1 MALPSTITPPD
12 RRQRF
17 KSFMRRFNP
26 SASPITAIDDG
37 LIHEQPER
45 SVFRSLA
52 TGADLSP
59 GSQRLVV
66 GGIGSGKTTE
76 LLLAQRELA
85 RHAEII
91 PVFVD
96 VSAETDLSG
105 VNSGALIASFGLR
118 LWQHVDRQGAI
129 LPGLKIAY
137 DQIRKAAYGYA
148 ELQAFEFKLPVIEL
162 SNLLGPR
169 RHVPGKLKPPF
180 PALKRDVEEL
190 AKSVGVLNAFLKAQ
204 GKDVVAIFDG
214 LDRLGKAEQFW
225 SIVEQDLRALRPIQI
240 SVLAAGPLSVMY
252 GQGRVVQDYFDGVH
266 YLATAI
272 TSPTDSPFLLDV
284 LLLRGAGELMSEQQM
299 WQLCLSS
306 GGVLRDLIS
315 LARST
320 AESAYLNDADAVTN
334 LDVDKAVQ
342 QLGNSYLLG
351 LGTDQIDILRKVVKG
366 AGFAPS
372 DAVSM
377 ELLITRRVLEQP
389 GSRYEV
395 HPALAPLL

>member
-37 LIHEQPER
+37 LIHEQQER
-45 SVFRSLA
+45 SVFRNLA

-66 GGIGSGKTTE
+66 GGIGSGKSTE

-85 RHAEII
+85 KQTEIM
-91 PVFVD
+91 PVYID
-96 VSAETDLSG
+96 VSAETDLSEL
-105 VNSGALIASFGLR
+105 NSGALLASLGLR
-118 LWQHVDRQGAI
+118 LCANLDGHYLREELRNAHDAI
-129 LPGLKIAY
+129 K
-137 DQIRKAAYGYA
+137 KAAYGYLEA
-148 ELQAFEFKLPVIEL
+148 LTPPRPPRLGERPA
-162 SNLLGPR
+162 LLNR
-169 RHVPGKLKPPF
+169 VVPGKLKPPL

-190 AKSVGVLNAFLKAQ
+190 AKSVGVLNAFLREQ
-204 GKDVVAIFDG
+204 GKEVVAIFDG
-214 LDRLGKAEQFW
+214 LDRLGKVEQFW
-225 SIVEQDLRALRPIQI
+225 SVVEQDLRALRPLQI

-252 GQGRVVQDYFDGVH
+252 GQGRVIQDYFDGVY
-266 YLATAI
+266 YLPPAI
-272 TSPTDSPFLLDV
+272 TNSANSPFLLDV
-284 LLLRGAGELMSEQQM
+284 LRLRGAGELMSEQQM
-299 WQLCLSS
+299 RQLCLSS

-320 AESAYLNDADAVTN
+320 AESAYLNDADEVTT
-334 LDVDKAVQ
+334 LDADKAVQ

-351 LGTDQIDILRKVVKG
+351 LGSRQVEILKSVVKG
-366 AGFAPS
+366 NGFSPA
-372 DAVSM
+372 DATSM
-377 ELLITRRVLEQP
+377 ELLITRRVLEQS